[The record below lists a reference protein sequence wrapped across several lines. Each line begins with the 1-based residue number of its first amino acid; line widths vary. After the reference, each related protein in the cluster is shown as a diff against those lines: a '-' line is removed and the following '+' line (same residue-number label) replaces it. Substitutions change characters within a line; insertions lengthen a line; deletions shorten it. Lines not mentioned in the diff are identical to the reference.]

1 MLRTTVRMSGIA
13 VVGGLTL
20 LLSSVSWAGFGGS
33 PGDASLS
40 CFVDKSI
47 PNKQTV
53 KFKGSMAV
61 DVTGNVGSGGDQD
74 VDVIVRLQEKN
85 TPVTFFRLHLLTPFA
100 LLSNNGRACRVF
112 NPQDTNDPAV
122 AAAVEAFLQQIR
134 LAYSLP
140 ANSIFRFVGNF
151 VNGEWETGQA
161 IYNDE
166 SVNAIQSIPGTDH
179 AGSMADFTVYAVY

>member
-1 MLRTTVRMSGIA
+1 MVGIA
-13 VVGGLTL
+13 VVGGFTL
-20 LLSSVSWAGFGGS
+20 LLASVSWAGLGGS

-53 KFKGSMAV
+53 KLTGSMAV
-61 DVTGNVGSGGDQD
+61 DVTSGVGTTAPQD

-85 TPVTFFRLHLLTPFA
+85 TPPKFFRLHLFTPFA
-100 LLSNNGRACRVF
+100 ALSNNGRACVVF
-112 NPQDTNDPAV
+112 NPQETNDP
-122 AAAVEAFLQQIR
+122 AVEAFLQQIR

-140 ANSIFRFVGNF
+140 ANSVFRFIGDF
-151 VNGEWETGQA
+151 VNGQWETGQA

-166 SVNAIQSIPGTDH
+166 SVNANQIIPGTTH

>member
-1 MLRTTVRMSGIA
+1 MLRTRVSMGGIA

-20 LLSSVSWAGFGGS
+20 LLASVSWAGLGGS

-53 KFKGSMAV
+53 KLTGSMAV
-61 DVTGNVGSGGDQD
+61 DVTSGVGTAAPQD

-85 TPVTFFRLHLLTPFA
+85 MPPKFFRLHLVTPFA
-100 LLSNNGRACRVF
+100 TLSNNGRACRVF
-112 NPQDTNDPAV
+112 NPGDTNDANVQTAV
-122 AAAVEAFLQQIR
+122 NAFLQEIR

-140 ANSIFRFVGNF
+140 ANSVFRFIGNF
-151 VNGEWETGQA
+151 VNNEWETGQA

-166 SVNAIQSIPGTDH
+166 SINADQSIGSTGH
-179 AGSMADFTVYAVY
+179 AGSMGDFTVYAVY

>member
-1 MLRTTVRMSGIA
+1 MLRTRVRMGSI
-13 VVGGLTL
+13 VGGFTL
-20 LLSSVSWAGFGGS
+20 LLASVSWAGLGGS

-53 KFKGSMAV
+53 KFTGSMAV
-61 DVTGNVGSGGDQD
+61 DVTSGVGTTAPQD
-74 VDVIVRLQEKN
+74 VDVIVRLQEKS
-85 TPVTFFRLHLLTPFA
+85 TPPKFFRLHVVTPFA
-100 LLSNNGRACRVF
+100 ALSNAGRACRVF
-112 NPQDTNDPAV
+112 NPADTNESTVADAV
-122 AAAVEAFLQQIR
+122 NAFLQEIR

-140 ANSIFRFVGNF
+140 ANSEFRFVGNF

-166 SVNAIQSIPGTDH
+166 STNADQSIPDTTH
-179 AGSMADFTVYAVY
+179 AGSMGDFTVYAAY